1 MMHVLQNAN
10 EQKQYFEKKMEQVK
24 QIMFTLKEVEQ
35 AIKFNI
41 DLE

>member
-1 MMHVLQNAN
+1 
-10 EQKQYFEKKMEQVK
+10 MEQVK